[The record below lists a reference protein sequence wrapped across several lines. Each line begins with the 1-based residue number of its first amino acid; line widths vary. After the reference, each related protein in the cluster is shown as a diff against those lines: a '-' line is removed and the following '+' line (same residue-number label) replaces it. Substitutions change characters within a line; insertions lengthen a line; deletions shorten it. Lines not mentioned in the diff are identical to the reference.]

1 MALSQSQQSIYDL
14 ISHTLREWGL
24 SSLGSYLRSFLTQ
37 GMSSDEVQLHL
48 QDTKEWK
55 TRFAGNEIRKEKGL
69 AVLTPAQYIA
79 TEQAYRQ
86 ALQQFGLP
94 SGFYDK
100 HSDFVN
106 WIGNDVSPSEVS
118 TRAQIAHDQ
127 YMNAPPEMKNLWQ
140 QYFGGKGDAL
150 AMILDP
156 KVATQ
161 VIQDRATQVGIG
173 GAAALQGLKV
183 GADRAKVLQQHG
195 TTIQQAQTA
204 FQKIAQALPVDSQIA
219 KRFGTTFN
227 QADEE
232 NDLILG
238 QGAEAQKRNILYAEE
253 EGLFNGRASATNTT
267 AGVSQSY

>member
-1 MALSQSQQSIYDL
+1 MTAPAQQSIYDQ
-14 ISHTLREWGL
+14 IKHTLQEWGL
-24 SSLGSYLRSFLTQ
+24 SSLVGYLRSYLTQ
-37 GMSSDEVQLHL
+37 GMTSNEVQLHL
-48 QDTKEWK
+48 MDTPEWK
-55 TRFAGNEIRKEKGL
+55 QRFAGNELRKQNGL
-69 AVLTPAQYIA
+69 GELTPAQYIA

-86 ALQQFGLP
+86 ALQQYGLP
-94 SGFYDK
+94 TGFYDS
-100 HSDFVN
+100 HADFVK
-106 WIGNDVSPSEVS
+106 WIGGDVSPSEVS
-118 TRAQIAHDQ
+118 NRAQIAHDQ
-127 YMNAPPEMKNLWQ
+127 YLNAPPEMKQLWQ
-140 QYFGGKGDAL
+140 QYFGGKGDAI

-161 VIQDRATQVGIG
+161 VIQDRAQMVGIG
-173 GAAALQGLKV
+173 GAAAAQGLNV
-183 GADRAKVLQQHG
+183 DANRARILQQHG

-204 FQKIAQALPVDSQIA
+204 YQKIAQSLPVDSQIA